1 MPQEA
6 GQRFE
11 DMREAVEG
19 LHERL
24 SEIRRA
30 AWSEQGRM
38 QGSTE
43 ETLET
48 LLERQGEMLEAIQDL
63 AGALDVWVSTSQ
75 TILERYLPQLVRL
88 LVNERS

>member
-1 MPQEA
+1 M
-6 GQRFE
+6 
-11 DMREAVEG
+11 
-19 LHERL
+19 ERARPDARL
-24 SEIRRA
+24 DR
-30 AWSEQGRM
+30 GD
-38 QGSTE
+38 
-43 ETLET
+43 LET